1 MASIKGQMFHVIDN
15 NFSPSQDK
23 RNDKFDNNME
33 KEKVYSFSERNNLR
47 QTAMELAQYCKVI
60 YDVKQV
66 KDITYGMVRNFMKD
80 KANTCN
86 QNTLDNI
93 SSRLCKIGKLVN
105 QTYKSCDVDWN
116 FIKVKSMV
124 GEEKLRDIPMN
135 REDFNKLISYA
146 KESNLT
152 SKAILGVELAGAFGL
167 RVSEVCKLEVRD
179 IDLNNMS
186 LHIHK
191 SKGGLSR
198 DLRIREEYKE
208 FLEKIITNKNLLDR
222 LVPIKED
229 SVNKWIRETLPKVE
243 GIDAN
248 KYIKAK
254 TGVHSIRKMWAT
266 ERYKELITLGL
277 NDKDSCNKVSLELG
291 HGENR
296 WDVVKNYIYK

>member
-1 MASIKGQMFHVIDN
+1 MASIKGQVFHVIDS
-15 NFSPSQDK
+15 NFSPGQDK
-23 RNDKFDNNME
+23 RNDKFDENME
-33 KEKVYSFSERNNLR
+33 KTKIYSFSERNNLR

-93 SSRLCKIGKLVN
+93 SSRLSKIGKLVN
-105 QTYKSCDVDWN
+105 QTYKSCDVDWS

-124 GEEKLRDIPMN
+124 GEEKLRDIPMS

-146 KESNLT
+146 KENNLT
-152 SKAILGVELAGAFGL
+152 SRAILGVELAGAFGL
-167 RVSEVCKLEVRD
+167 RVSEVCKLQVRD
-179 IDLNNMS
+179 IDFEGMK
-186 LHIHK
+186 LHIHQ

-198 DLRIREEYKE
+198 DLNIKEEYKK
-208 FLEKIITNKNLLDR
+208 FLQKVMTNKASLDR

-243 GIDAN
+243 GIDAT
-248 KYIKAK
+248 KYLNAK

-266 ERYKELITLGL
+266 ERYIELILQGL
-277 NDKDSCNKVSLELG
+277 DEKDACNKVSNELG
-291 HGENR
+291 HGDNR